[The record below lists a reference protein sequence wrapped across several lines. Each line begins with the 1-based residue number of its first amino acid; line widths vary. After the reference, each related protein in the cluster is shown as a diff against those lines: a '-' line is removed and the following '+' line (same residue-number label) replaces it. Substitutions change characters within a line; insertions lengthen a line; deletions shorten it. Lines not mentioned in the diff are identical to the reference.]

1 MTANPSKALERVM
14 PCPIPTPDSLPFWQA
29 AKEGRFLVKRCLD
42 CGQVHWYPRPDCPM
56 CFSDHTEWQSGRG
69 TGVIYSYSVMRRATP
84 PYVVAFVT
92 LTEGPTMLTN
102 LVDCDPDALAIGQA
116 VQLQFRPSDGEFPVP
131 VFTPVPGPAHA
142 AKPGHG

>member
-1 MTANPSKALERVM
+1 MTATPMKTPERVL
-14 PCPIPTPDSLPFWQA
+14 PSPIPTPDSLPFWQA

-42 CGQVHWYPRPDCPM
+42 CGKTHWYPRPECPL
-56 CFSDHTEWQSGRG
+56 CFSDRTEWQSGLG
-69 TGVIYSYSVMRRATP
+69 TGVIYSYSVMRRASP

-102 LVDCDPDALAIGQA
+102 IVACDPDALAIGQA

-131 VFTPVPGPAHA
+131 VFAPMDA
-142 AKPGHG
+142 AKPGDD